1 MSLYDRLF
9 SAFTKCHKDSLS
21 MQAIQKK
28 TNEFWVPLRDQYK
41 KNPKELERL
50 ALLKIEELCQIATK
64 KSARRLNFFVKV
76 SVLNFLLH
84 VWF

>member
-1 MSLYDRLF
+1 
-9 SAFTKCHKDSLS
+9 

-64 KSARRLNFFVKV
+64 KSAYLTFY
-76 SVLNFLLH
+76 
-84 VWF
+84 